1 MRANEGGGMGTCG
14 RAMFAPLFDVFLSFL
29 LLRVINTHG
38 DGTLFAVLTMRRG
51 AAVCARARFDVSL
64 PPLPRAI
71 DVGKRF

>member
-1 MRANEGGGMGTCG
+1 MGGTCG

-51 AAVCARARFDVSL
+51 AAVCARARFDVFS
-64 PPLPRAI
+64 PPPSPPFAI